1 MVLLASDH
9 AGFELKENIKRFLKE
24 KGIDFQD
31 LGTNSTES
39 TDYPIYAKK
48 MAELMKDDEYK
59 GILICGTG
67 IGMSIAINRFSHIR
81 GALCKDNNAVELS
94 RKHNN
99 SNVLILAGRDDY
111 AKENYQ
117 SMVNIFLTTEFEG
130 GRHQGRLDM
139 LNN

>member
-31 LGTNSTES
+31 LGANSTES

-67 IGMSIAINRFSHIR
+67 IGMSIAVNRFSHIR

-111 AKENYQ
+111 TKENYQ
-117 SMVNIFLTTEFEG
+117 SMVDIFLTTEFEG